1 MKKIIYFFGVIF
13 LSIIILLNIIYTAT
27 LDSSEHITITFN
39 SLIYIAG
46 LVIVGVLLY
55 FGSKL
60 LDKYLYNNEARTHF
74 EEIESIFLELIL
86 CDYLV
91 NNGFNKDD
99 INEVKKIIIEN
110 LINEAKDLYFKYN
123 INRFIHVEQIKN
135 IDNHF
140 FKLLYQNKNITKDE
154 LRKVYSSS
162 YEDVTKYVIS
172 SLYAL
177 ELYDKYQ
184 INKEKTIEDYKNIIS
199 LDLYTHLDYLDAI
212 ESKLIVP
219 NESDT
224 FIRTLKK

>member
-46 LVIVGVLLY
+46 LVIVGALLY

-110 LINEAKDLYFKYN
+110 LINEAKDLYFKYT
-123 INRFIHVEQIKN
+123 INRFIHAEQIKN

-140 FKLLYQNKNITKDE
+140 FKLLYQNKNIFNKPRMPF
-154 LRKVYSSS
+154 RKVHY
-162 YEDVTKYVIS
+162 
-172 SLYAL
+172 
-177 ELYDKYQ
+177 
-184 INKEKTIEDYKNIIS
+184 
-199 LDLYTHLDYLDAI
+199 
-212 ESKLIVP
+212 
-219 NESDT
+219 
-224 FIRTLKK
+224 FC